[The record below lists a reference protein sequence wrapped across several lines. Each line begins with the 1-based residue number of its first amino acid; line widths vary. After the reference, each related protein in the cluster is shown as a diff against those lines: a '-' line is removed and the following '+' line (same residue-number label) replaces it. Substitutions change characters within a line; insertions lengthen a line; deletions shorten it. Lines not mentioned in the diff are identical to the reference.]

1 MKTKSPF
8 RNKSQYKG
16 SKFSKILDNRSIN
29 KISKITGYK
38 KRNSGKVSAR
48 NLIIS
53 FMMMVSKKMNTY
65 ENWAQEVSL
74 GAIESVSKQAIEERM
89 CPETTAMIKMV
100 LEKELQKNLL
110 ARARLKDQSQS
121 KFNSINIED
130 STIFNLPAELSFAF
144 PGNVSRGQKK
154 SQIKIHA
161 LYDLTQ
167 NIFQFIDLHSFT
179 RNDQSLSAHVL
190 KYIKPGDLLLRD
202 MGFLVLDVLEQIDIQ
217 GAFFISRKRSQIMVF
232 DTDTEKEI
240 ALLKQLRKKKFLDN
254 IVLVGRKKKM
264 KVRLV
269 IIPLPPN
276 QASEKRRKARKDR
289 DKRLN
294 HNKDYYELLG
304 YSIFIT
310 NIPQSCCQTEEIK
323 KLYGLRWQIEIIFK
337 SWKSC
342 FSIEKLI
349 PLKCNNPNRIYCM
362 IYLWLLYI
370 FLFQV
375 VWIIYCKKH
384 QNNEVNLSLLKM
396 AKFFSVHFGLIF
408 TCKNEQFFDHLLLS
422 KCRYDKRI
430 DRLNMSQKYNKIAA

>member
-1 MKTKSPF
+1 MNTKSPF

-16 SKFSKILDNRSIN
+16 NNFSKIFDNRSIN
-29 KISKITGYK
+29 KISKVSRYK
-38 KRNSGKVSAR
+38 KRNRGKVSAR
-48 NLIIS
+48 NLIIG

-65 ENWAQEVSL
+65 ENWAQEVSI
-74 GAIESVSKQAIEERM
+74 GAKESVSKQAMEERM
-89 CPETTAMIKMV
+89 RPETTAMIKMV

-110 ARARLKDQSQS
+110 TQARLKDQSQS

-130 STIFNLPAELSFAF
+130 STIFNLPEELSFAF
-144 PGNVSRGQKK
+144 PGNVSKGKKK
-154 SQIKIHA
+154 SQIKLHA
-161 LYDLTQ
+161 LYDLNQ
-167 NIFQFIDLHSFT
+167 NNFQFIDLHSFT

-190 KYIKPGDLLLRD
+190 KFIKPGDLLLRD

-217 GAFFISRKRSQIMVF
+217 GAFFISRKKSQIKVF
-232 DTDTEKEI
+232 DTDTEQEI
-240 ALLKQLRKKKFLDN
+240 DLLKQLRKKKFFDK
-254 IVLVGRKKKM
+254 IVLVGQKRKM
-264 KVRLV
+264 KTRLV
-269 IIPLPPN
+269 IIPLPLD
-276 QASEKRRKARKDR
+276 QASEKRRKASKDR
-289 DKRLN
+289 DRRSN

-323 KLYGLRWQIEIIFK
+323 KLYGLRWRIEIIFK

-375 VWIIYCKKH
+375 VWMNHYTEYQSYEI
-384 QNNEVNLSLLKM
+384 NLSLLKM
-396 AKFFSVHFGLIF
+396 ARFFSVHFDLIF
-408 TCKNEQFFDHLLLS
+408 TCKNDRFFDHLILY

-430 DRLNMSQKYNKIAA
+430 DRLNMIQKYDKIAA